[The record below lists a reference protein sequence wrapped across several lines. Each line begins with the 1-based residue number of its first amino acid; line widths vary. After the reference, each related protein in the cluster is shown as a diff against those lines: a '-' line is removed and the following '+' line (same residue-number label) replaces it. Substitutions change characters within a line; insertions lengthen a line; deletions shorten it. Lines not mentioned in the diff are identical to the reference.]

1 MKVADFMAQRQLD
14 DQQLADLLELNVRGV
29 RGMKN
34 REMPVKW
41 CEKLGVPFD
50 AEAAGAERE
59 RFVSTTREQETDPPR
74 PHDPDAV
81 RDAPRASLPA
91 AVPDGSVAR
100 ERIASLYGGL
110 GFALAARTGNP
121 GYQAVVDDQAPHIA
135 DAWLKAAEENEFARR
150 VVAMMSAGGA
160 TGELVMAH
168 AVMVMGLAY
177 VSGRSDF
184 DPLGSFA
191 RKYGQHRAF
200 VRVDPDR
207 PDATSEDVAGDGHA
221 DTAPVVG

>member
-1 MKVADFMAQRQLD
+1 MKVVDYMAQRGVD
-14 DQQLADLLELNVRGV
+14 EQQLADLLELNVRGV

-34 REMPVKW
+34 REMPVRW

-59 RFVSTTREQETDPPR
+59 RFVQTREQEDQPPR
-74 PHDPDAV
+74 PHDDGAV
-81 RDAPRASLPA
+81 RDAPRPLLPA
-91 AVPDGSVAR
+91 TAPDSSVAR

-110 GFALAARTGNP
+110 GFALTARTGNR
-121 GYQAVVDDQAPHIA
+121 GYQAVVDDQAPHVA

-200 VRVDPDR
+200 VRVDAEPAEPAPEDGAGV
-207 PDATSEDVAGDGHA
+207 DHSDSATA
-221 DTAPVVG
+221 VG